1 MPSSH
6 KPLHRCKENG
16 QYVCGS
22 SGLTKEM
29 AIFQGVPNFSK
40 YTHYCIH
47 PCTSTVLCFSLQLS
61 NCHWKCWGK
70 PNHFTVQLYCEFTR
84 VDPEQ

>member
-47 PCTSTVLCFSLQLS
+47 PHLLHCAFHFSCPTAIG
-61 NCHWKCWGK
+61 NVGVNPTTC
-70 PNHFTVQLYCEFTR
+70 FTVSSH
-84 VDPEQ
+84 V